1 MSPGLITMAWR
12 NQTDRFEL
20 DAFDLEILAI
30 RKYFIRK
37 NCNTLSE
44 KIAIRRYSR
53 YLSYLK
59 PATTPDG
66 DGELDGLMNGEI
78 KKKFNIIPENVTQ
91 SDYVFTQ
98 LQGDFMRP
106 KINEV
111 AELLAKRVN
120 VTIYN
125 GQILELLWD
134 QGVWRR
140 NHQLNSCS
148 EGFMLLLTSGR

>member
-1 MSPGLITMAWR
+1 MSWKGKLSLPYY
-12 NQTDRFEL
+12 
-20 DAFDLEILAI
+20 AI
-30 RKYFIRK
+30 IVP
-37 NCNTLSE
+37 TE

-66 DGELDGLMNGEI
+66 DGELDSLMNDEEGNRI
-78 KKKFNIIPENVTQ
+78 TY
-91 SDYVFTQ
+91 SQ

-111 AELLAKRVN
+111 DEVLAKGVN

-125 GQILELLWD
+125 GQIDLRVALGSGCV
-134 QGVWRR
+134 QWRR
-140 NHQLNSCS
+140 NHQLNSCL

>member
-78 KKKFNIIPENVTQ
+78 KKKFNIIPENVT
-91 SDYVFTQ
+91 F
-98 LQGDFMRP
+98 
-106 KINEV
+106 KV